1 MELHQIRAF
10 VTVAR
15 VGNVT
20 KAAEVLCVTQP
31 AVTAQ
36 IKGLELSLGVALFD
50 RGGSR
55 LTLTR
60 AGERLLPQASV
71 MLAAAAELK
80 GMARGMQ
87 GELTGRID
95 IGLPGESTDF
105 LRTGA
110 LSVAMQQDFPLIDLH
125 TRTKPVGLLMD
136 LVRGGGVTG
145 AFLIG
150 LHPPR
155 DMHWIA
161 LRSVSYRVAI
171 PTRLA
176 SDMQQG
182 GWRTLAS
189 LPWVSGEVESHVH
202 RLLRTMF
209 EQHGL
214 EPHVVVRSED
224 TSTLESF
231 VRSGTACTLLREE
244 VALPGVERK
253 EWLVWGHARIDANL
267 YFVCSNDQTSDP
279 LVVALTSAVEA
290 VFSQSYR

>member
-60 AGERLLPQASV
+60 AGEQLLPQAVV
-71 MLAAAAELK
+71 MLSAAAELK

-87 GELTGRID
+87 GELTGRIE
-95 IGLPGESTDF
+95 IGLPGETTDF
-105 LRTGA
+105 MRTGA
-110 LSVAMQQDFPLIDLH
+110 LSVAMQRDFPLVELH
-125 TRTKPVGLLMD
+125 TRTKPTGQLID

-145 AFLIG
+145 AFFISM
-150 LHPPR
+150 HPPR
-155 DMHWIA
+155 DMHWMA

-171 PTRLA
+171 PSRFA
-176 SDMQQG
+176 ADMQRG

-202 RLLRTMF
+202 QLLRNMF
-209 EQHGL
+209 EQQGL

-253 EWLVWGHARIDANL
+253 EWMVWGHARVDAQL
-267 YFVCSNDQTSDP
+267 YFACTHDQTSDP

-290 VFSQSYR
+290 VWG

>member
-71 MLAAAAELK
+71 MLTTAAELK

-87 GELTGRID
+87 GELTGRIE

-110 LSVAMQQDFPLIDLH
+110 LSVAMQRDFPLIELQ
-125 TRTKPVGLLMD
+125 TRTKPVGQLMD
-136 LVRGGGVTG
+136 MVRGGGVTG
-145 AFLIG
+145 AFLISQY
-150 LHPPR
+150 PPR

-171 PTRLA
+171 PNRFTA
-176 SDMQQG
+176 EMQRG
-182 GWRTLAS
+182 GWRTLS
-189 LPWVSGEVESHVH
+189 ELPWVSGDVESHVH
-202 RLLRTMF
+202 QLLRNMF
-209 EQHGL
+209 EQQGL
-214 EPHVVVRSED
+214 EPHVVLRSAD

-244 VALPGVERK
+244 VALPGVERR
-253 EWLVWGHARIDANL
+253 EWLAWGHTRIDAQL
-267 YFVCSNDQTSDP
+267 YFASSMDQNNDP

-290 VFSQSYR
+290 VW